1 MQPALVAGSSCR
13 RSGED
18 FCLMVRQFNA
28 MSASNATPILPP
40 PRSVSWIL
48 ALAMLALGAGA
59 ACGQNFPSKPIHIVT
74 SEAGGGNDFAARVIA
89 QGLTGSLGQPV
100 IVDNRGG
107 ASGAIAGEMVA
118 RAAPDGYTLLLYG
131 SNIWLLPF
139 LRNHVPYDPVNDFA
153 PITLA
158 VTAPTLLVVHPSLPV
173 KSTRELIALAKTRP
187 GALNYG
193 TGAAGSSTQIATEL
207 FRTMAKLEIVQIPY
221 KGNGLALNALIA
233 GQLQLAFATPAS
245 VAPHI
250 KSGRL
255 RALAVTSA
263 QPSALL
269 PGLPTVAASG
279 LPGYEVVS
287 IVGMFAP
294 AKTAATLVTLLNR
307 EIVNVLSRT
316 EVKERF
322 MQSGVEPVGSSPEE
336 FAATV
341 KSEMSRLGKIIK
353 VAGIRE

>member
-1 MQPALVAGSSCR
+1 M
-13 RSGED
+13 
-18 FCLMVRQFNA
+18 
-28 MSASNATPILPP
+28 
-40 PRSVSWIL
+40 
-48 ALAMLALGAGA
+48 
-59 ACGQNFPSKPIHIVT
+59 
-74 SEAGGGNDFAARVIA
+74 
-89 QGLTGSLGQPV
+89 

-107 ASGAIAGEMVA
+107 ASGAIAGEAVA
-118 RAAPDGYTLLLYG
+118 KAAPDGYTLLLYG

-139 LRNHVPYDPVNDFA
+139 LRNNVPYDPVSDFA

-158 VTAPTLLVVHPSLPV
+158 VRAPNLLVIHPSLPI
-173 KSTRELIALAKTRP
+173 KSTAELIALAKARP

-193 TGAAGSSTQIATEL
+193 SGAAGSSSQIATEL
-207 FRTMAKLEIVQIPY
+207 FRTMAGIEIVQIPY

-233 GQLQLAFATPAS
+233 GQVQLAFATPAS
-245 VAPHI
+245 VAQHI

-294 AKTAATLVTLLNR
+294 SRTAATLVTRLNR
-307 EIVNVLSRT
+307 EIVQVLNRA

-322 MQSGVEPVGSSPEE
+322 INSGVEPVGSSPEE

-353 VAGIRE
+353 VAGIRD